1 MPTFNESRQKKQLD
15 ELRRQEEEKLVEI
28 LSKKYGL
35 PCIDVSMLAISNAA
49 LLTIK
54 EQEARDLSV
63 GPFALK
69 GKILDIAILSPN
81 DPGARAI
88 TKRLEEDGYRA
99 RLFMASHASLE
110 KIWDRYKD
118 LTLSQK
124 TEAGVMDISGEY
136 LEDITKKLNSVDAIK
151 AEIEKTSASKDIHR
165 ISTIFAI
172 ILGGALATRASDI
185 HFEPQEESIR
195 LRYRLDGILQD
206 IAAID
211 QKMHHLLIS
220 RIKLLSGLKLNVSG
234 DTQDGRFSIK
244 IKDID
249 IEIRT
254 SVLPGP
260 YGEGVVLRILN
271 PDAISVPLEALG
283 IEEKLLAELLREIG
297 RPNGM
302 ILTTGPTG
310 SGKTTTLYTFL
321 KKTYNPGIKVI
332 TIEDPIE
339 YHLTGITQ
347 TQVENKSN
355 YTFLSGLRAALRQD
369 PDIIMIGEI
378 RDGETAKIAVNSAL
392 TGHLVLSTLH
402 TNNAAGAIPRLIDL
416 GINPKVI
423 GSALNVAIA
432 QRLIRKLCP
441 SCKKEAMPNERE
453 TNILMNTIK
462 DIKEKRP
469 DVKYDELPLKIYK
482 PTGCDK
488 CNNAGYKGRVGIY
501 EAIFMKGEL
510 VRIVMAG
517 NPGENDVIQ
526 AAKNQGIYNMKEDG
540 VVKVLEGVTS
550 IEELE
555 RVVELN

>member
-1 MPTFNESRQKKQLD
+1 
-15 ELRRQEEEKLVEI
+15 
-28 LSKKYGL
+28 
-35 PCIDVSMLAISNAA
+35 
-49 LLTIK
+49 
-54 EQEARDLSV
+54 
-63 GPFALK
+63 
-69 GKILDIAILSPN
+69 
-81 DPGARAI
+81 
-88 TKRLEEDGYRA
+88 
-99 RLFMASHASLE
+99 
-110 KIWDRYKD
+110 
-118 LTLSQK
+118 
-124 TEAGVMDISGEY
+124 MDISGEY